1 MNSLINTEHLLGWVI
16 GGSIALKQWIENQTR
31 KQTMDTATIFEHYK
45 QLQLEQS
52 IPALESYEAF
62 ETTVQQG
69 LDALKANKQTSLK
82 HTQGLKAA
90 LRNEDDTLALNLPLL
105 PCADKGFSTTITK
118 QDAFDD
124 ATNEE
129 LMPESTLLKKQK
141 LIIRSFDVKR
151 PKELVWKFEFSGGS
165 VESVGFMDKALI
177 DDVLGC
183 QPFTPADFVIADVSY
198 EPNRTTGK
206 YQIVNL
212 HPGPGNR
219 VVHKFADY
227 T

>member
-90 LRNEDDTLALNLPLL
+90 LR
-105 PCADKGFSTTITK
+105 